1 MNNTVGEGIS
11 WLMEF
16 SLLLLQA
23 AISRNS
29 LRKVESTILKTGQF
43 SFIPLFQKCNF
54 AFLVVR
60 KHLISVAHILI
71 AAL

>member
-29 LRKVESTILKTGQF
+29 LWKVESTILKTGQF
-43 SFIPLFQKCNF
+43 SFISLFQECNF